1 VATKSQQSHRS
12 PSAISIFTI
21 KVSATLDDIS
31 FDELHGRHKAVVCVP
46 EFAGALTK
54 PHFPAVGSNQKPFR
68 RTLMSAGTGESKVNG
83 SGAPIGRLSTNRLA
97 PQRTV
102 TLPPISKS
110 NGHATDD
117 AAQGRLSAKKQAE
130 DKARARTLARAQAVA
145 EKLSSATEQ
154 VASAI
159 TEANSAVVELEKTMH
174 AIAAGSE
181 QASTAAEESRA
192 AINQIEKASD
202 TATGRAE
209 ASLQKVNELQ
219 ALAKTTSSDIEGL
232 IKGVTESAEANIE
245 SAKMVYELEKQSEEI
260 GKIVHAVARI
270 ADQTNLLA
278 LNAAIEAA
286 RAGEHGKGFAVVAD
300 EVRNLAEMSEKS
312 ARGIQEVVNEIQNQ
326 VKVVAADTETAG
338 NKSREEIAKAK
349 AVTDDLAK
357 IVAEFQE
364 IQSGCVEIRKN
375 AQEALGGAKQFLKGA
390 EDIASASVEA
400 SSACTEAQKSV
411 QEQSKA
417 YAEMSDAARSLAELA
432 ESLKTSTNAQKSAE
446 ELAATAEELSNNA
459 EEVKTSSSEIS
470 TAIEQINKAAVT
482 AGKAAE
488 ASGAFGTQLLQAS
501 NVMLENSKV
510 SAHKATG
517 IQELLSVNKENVDRL
532 IVNIGKAADASL
544 DSAKN
549 VLELEE
555 RTRRIDKIV
564 DAIVMVTVQTKMLA
578 VNGNVEAA
586 RAGEYGRGFSVVAG
600 DIRSLA
606 NESSENADRIKDL
619 VRNIQSQITKVAG
632 DIQSAG
638 TKARQEVE
646 RAKASTA
653 NLELVAKDCAIIVS
667 GLDEV
672 AQGSTES
679 LAALDQTGKATQQIA
694 SAAEEMARST
704 TEAAGAAEQ
713 GLKAAQEIAQAVEDI
728 ASQADELQNG

>member
-1 VATKSQQSHRS
+1 MQLRNG
-12 PSAISIFTI
+12 
-21 KVSATLDDIS
+21 
-31 FDELHGRHKAVVCVP
+31 EL
-46 EFAGALTK
+46 
-54 PHFPAVGSNQKPFR
+54 
-68 RTLMSAGTGESKVNG
+68 KVNG
-83 SGAPIGRLSTNRLA
+83 SATPSGRLSTNRLA
-97 PQRTV
+97 PQRTAPV
-102 TLPPISKS
+102 PSVSRNQP
-110 NGHATDD
+110 ATDD
-117 AAQGRLSAKKQAE
+117 ISQNRLTAKKLAE

-145 EKLSSATEQ
+145 EKLSAATEQ

-159 TEANSAVVELEKTMH
+159 AEANSAVVELEKTMH
-174 AIAAGSE
+174 AIASGAE

-192 AINQIEKASD
+192 AINQIEKAAD
-202 TATGRAE
+202 VANGRADQ
-209 ASLQKVNELQ
+209 SLAKVNDLQ
-219 ALAKTTSSDIEGL
+219 ALAKATTVDIDEL
-232 IKGVTESAEANIE
+232 IKGVSNAAQANIE
-245 SAKMVYELEKQSEEI
+245 SAKMVAELERQSEEI

-338 NKSREEIAKAK
+338 KKSRDEIEKARVVTADLLK
-349 AVTDDLAK
+349 IAVDFSA
-357 IVAEFQE
+357 
-364 IQSGCVEIRKN
+364 IQTGCTEIRKN
-375 AQEALGGAKQFLKGA
+375 AQEALGGAKKYLKGSDEIAAAA
-390 EDIASASVEA
+390 EEA
-400 SSACTEAQKSV
+400 TSACQEAQKSV

-417 YAEMSDAARSLAELA
+417 YAEMNDAARSLSEMA

-446 ELAATAEELSNNA
+446 ELAATAEELSTNA
-459 EEVKTSSSEIS
+459 EEVKTSSSQIS
-470 TAIEQINKAAVT
+470 TAIEQINKAAT
-482 AGKAAE
+482 AQARAAE
-488 ASGAFGTQLLQAS
+488 ASNTLGTQLLQAAKIMGENADIS
-501 NVMLENSKV
+501 AQKAIAIQQMLS
-510 SAHKATG
+510 T
-517 IQELLSVNKENVDRL
+517 NKENVDAL
-532 IVNIGKAADASL
+532 ITNIGKAADASL
-544 DSAKN
+544 ESAKN

-619 VRNIQSQITKVAG
+619 VKNVQTQITKVAG
-632 DIQSAG
+632 DIQFAG
-638 TKARQEVE
+638 NKARQEVE
-646 RAKASTA
+646 KAKISSS
-653 NLELVAKDCAIIVS
+653 NLELIARDCEFIVTGIKEIS
-667 GLDEV
+667 K
-672 AQGSTES
+672 GSIEAS
-679 LAALDQTGKATQQIA
+679 AALDQAGKASQQIA
-694 SAAEEMARST
+694 SAAEETGRAT
-704 TEAAGAAEQ
+704 TEAAGASEQ

>member
-1 VATKSQQSHRS
+1 MNTETVTK
-12 PSAISIFTI
+12 A
-21 KVSATLDDIS
+21 
-31 FDELHGRHKAVVCVP
+31 
-46 EFAGALTK
+46 
-54 PHFPAVGSNQKPFR
+54 
-68 RTLMSAGTGESKVNG
+68 NG
-83 SGAPIGRLSTNRLA
+83 FGAPIGRLATNRLA
-97 PQRTV
+97 QRGTA
-102 TLPPISKS
+102 PPPPAKT
-110 NGHATDD
+110 NGHAEQD
-117 AAQGRLSAKKQAE
+117 AGQGRLAVKKMAE
-130 DKARARTLARAQAVA
+130 EKARARTLARAQAVA
-145 EKLSSATEQ
+145 EKLSTATDQ

-159 TEANSAVVELEKTMH
+159 AEANSAVVELEKTMH
-174 AIAAGSE
+174 TIAAGAE

-202 TATGRAE
+202 TANGRAE

-219 ALAKTTSSDIEGL
+219 ALSKATTVDVEAL
-232 IKGVTESAEANIE
+232 IKGVGDAAVANLE
-245 SAKMVYELEKQSEEI
+245 SAKMVGELERQSEEI

-326 VKVVAADTETAG
+326 VKVVAADTEAAG
-338 NKSREEIAKAK
+338 KKGLEESEKATV
-349 AVTDDLAK
+349 VTRDLAK
-357 IVAEFQE
+357 VAVDFEAIRQ
-364 IQSGCVEIRKN
+364 GCVEVRKN
-375 AQEALGGAKQFLKGA
+375 AQESLAGAKNYLKGA
-390 EDIASASVEA
+390 EEIAAASEEA
-400 SSACTEAQKSV
+400 TSACQEAQKSV

-417 YAEMSDAARSLAELA
+417 YAEMSDAARSLAEMA

-446 ELAATAEELSNNA
+446 ELAATAEELSQNA
-459 EEVKTSSSEIS
+459 EEVKTSSSQIS
-470 TAIEQINKAAVT
+470 TAIEQINKAAT
-482 AGKAAE
+482 AQAKSAE
-488 ASGAFGTQLLQAS
+488 ASNTAGVQLLQAAK
-501 NVMLENSKV
+501 VMGQRADDSSE
-510 SAHKATG
+510 KALA
-517 IQELLSVNKENVDRL
+517 IQQLMGTNKANVDQL
-532 IVNIGKAADASL
+532 ITNIGKAADASME
-544 DSAKN
+544 SAKN

-619 VRNIQSQITKVAG
+619 VKNVQTQITKVGG
-632 DIQSAG
+632 DIQLAG
-638 TKARQEVE
+638 TKAREEVE
-646 RAKASTA
+646 RAKVSTT
-653 NLELVAKDCAIIVS
+653 NLDRIAGGCDVIVTGIKDVS
-667 GLDEV
+667 K
-672 AQGSTES
+672 GSLES
-679 LAALDQTGKATQQIA
+679 VAALDQAGKATQQIA
-694 SAAEEMARST
+694 SAAEETGRAT
-704 TEAAGAAEQ
+704 TEAAGASEQ

>member
-1 VATKSQQSHRS
+1 MNTETVTK
-12 PSAISIFTI
+12 A
-21 KVSATLDDIS
+21 
-31 FDELHGRHKAVVCVP
+31 
-46 EFAGALTK
+46 
-54 PHFPAVGSNQKPFR
+54 
-68 RTLMSAGTGESKVNG
+68 NG
-83 SGAPIGRLSTNRLA
+83 FGAPIGRLATNRLA
-97 PQRTV
+97 QRGAA
-102 TLPPISKS
+102 PPPPAKT
-110 NGHATDD
+110 NGHAEQD
-117 AAQGRLSAKKQAE
+117 AGQGRLAVKKMAE
-130 DKARARTLARAQAVA
+130 EKARARTLARAQAVA
-145 EKLSSATEQ
+145 EKLSTATDQ

-159 TEANSAVVELEKTMH
+159 AEANSAVVELEKTMH
-174 AIAAGSE
+174 TIAAGAE

-202 TATGRAE
+202 TANGRAD

-219 ALAKTTSSDIEGL
+219 ALSKATTVDVEAL
-232 IKGVTESAEANIE
+232 IKGVGDAAVANLE
-245 SAKMVYELEKQSEEI
+245 SAKMVGELERQSEEI

-326 VKVVAADTETAG
+326 VKVVAADTEAAG
-338 NKSREEIAKAK
+338 KKGLEESEKATV
-349 AVTDDLAK
+349 VTRDLAK
-357 IVAEFQE
+357 VAVDFEAIRQ
-364 IQSGCVEIRKN
+364 GCVEVRKN
-375 AQEALGGAKQFLKGA
+375 AQESLAGAKNYLKGA
-390 EDIASASVEA
+390 EEIAAASEEA
-400 SSACTEAQKSV
+400 TSACQEAQKSV

-417 YAEMSDAARSLAELA
+417 YAEMSDAARSLAEMA

-446 ELAATAEELSNNA
+446 ELAATAEELSQNA
-459 EEVKTSSSEIS
+459 EEVKTSSSQIS
-470 TAIEQINKAAVT
+470 TAIEQINKAAT
-482 AGKAAE
+482 AQAKSAE
-488 ASGAFGTQLLQAS
+488 ASNTAGVQLLQAAK
-501 NVMLENSKV
+501 VMGQRADDSSE
-510 SAHKATG
+510 KALA
-517 IQELLSVNKENVDRL
+517 IQQLMGANKANVDQL
-532 IVNIGKAADASL
+532 ITNIGKAADASME
-544 DSAKN
+544 SAKN

-619 VRNIQSQITKVAG
+619 VKNVQTQITKVGG
-632 DIQSAG
+632 DIQLAG
-638 TKARQEVE
+638 TKAREEVE
-646 RAKASTA
+646 RARVSTT
-653 NLELVAKDCAIIVS
+653 NLDRIAGGCDVIVTGIKDVS
-667 GLDEV
+667 K
-672 AQGSTES
+672 GSLES
-679 LAALDQTGKATQQIA
+679 VAALDQAGKATQQIA
-694 SAAEEMARST
+694 SAAEETGRAT
-704 TEAAGAAEQ
+704 TEAAGASEQ